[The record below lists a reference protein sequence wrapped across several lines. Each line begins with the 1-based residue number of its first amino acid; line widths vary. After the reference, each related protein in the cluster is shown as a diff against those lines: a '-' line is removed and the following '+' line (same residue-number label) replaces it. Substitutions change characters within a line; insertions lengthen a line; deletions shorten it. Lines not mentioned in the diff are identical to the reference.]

1 MELLIS
7 QLIEYAVRKGWIEDS
22 DRIWASNRILE
33 ALHVDGFDGLGEK
46 EGELPQI
53 QEILDGLCD
62 YAYEHG
68 VIEGNSAT
76 YRDLF
81 DTALIGLVMPRPS
94 EITAE
99 FYRRYESSPKEAT
112 DWYYGFSG
120 DTNYIRRDRIAKD
133 RKWTV
138 DTDDGAHGVKI
149 WLSKSERHPNEK

>member
-7 QLIEYAVRKGWIEDS
+7 QLVEYAVRKGWIEGS

-33 ALHVDGFDGLGEK
+33 ALHMDGFDGLTEI

-68 VIEGNSAT
+68 VIDGNSAT

-81 DTALIGLVMPRPS
+81 DTELMGLLIPRPS
-94 EITAE
+94 EITEE
-99 FYRRYESSPKEAT
+99 FYRRYELHQKRPYRKGSQV
-112 DWYYGFSG
+112 DCRHRVRDSG
-120 DTNYIRRDRIAKD
+120 YND
-133 RKWTV
+133 
-138 DTDDGAHGVKI
+138 
-149 WLSKSERHPNEK
+149 